1 MQLMDEMRSDSTS
14 NDPELPLVPDV
25 SPNEAL
31 PVTCDA
37 HSALACLLLN
47 VQLWSQKSA
56 TSDSD
61 AGMVQHS
68 EMWFDD
74 GTIII
79 QAEDTQFRVYKG
91 TLCRVSS
98 VLREQ
103 VESMEALKDKNKC
116 PILRLVD
123 SATDVAHV
131 LRAIFDRWYVYLFV
145 SSVAFNALMP
155 FIQVLPRH

>member
-1 MQLMDEMRSDSTS
+1 MTLNCLSFLMFPLMRLCLSLATHIPRL
-14 NDPELPLVPDV
+14 PERTAVEP
-25 SPNEAL
+25 
-31 PVTCDA
+31 
-37 HSALACLLLN
+37 
-47 VQLWSQKSA
+47 KSA

-116 PILRLVD
+116 PIFRLVD
-123 SATDVAHV
+123 SATDVARV